1 MIISQKGTKVN
12 RKVIKMIKNLERKNV
27 TERIKKLIEKK
38 GITRKELEE
47 KTGIK
52 KTAIHNYLVEN
63 KLPGTEALYK
73 IAQVLGVSI
82 EYLLTGETTE
92 LNEKE
97 KKLLEDYRNSP
108 KNIQEIVDKTLA
120 LNKKNNSVQ
129 ASNLE
134 TIKKTS

>member
-1 MIISQKGTKVN
+1 
-12 RKVIKMIKNLERKNV
+12 MIKNLERKKV
-27 TERIKKLIEKK
+27 TERLKKLIEKK

-63 KLPGTEALYK
+63 KLPGTEAIYK
-73 IAQVLGVSI
+73 LAQILGVSI
-82 EYLLTGETTE
+82 SYLLTGETTE

-97 KKLLEDYRNSP
+97 KKLLEDYKNSP

-129 ASNLE
+129 TKAIE

>member
-1 MIISQKGTKVN
+1 
-12 RKVIKMIKNLERKNV
+12 MIKNLERKKV
-27 TERIKKLIEKK
+27 TERLKKLIEKK

-63 KLPGTEALYK
+63 KLPGTEAIYK
-73 IAQVLGVSI
+73 LAQILGVSI
-82 EYLLTGETTE
+82 NYLLTGETTE

-129 ASNLE
+129 TPNIE

>member
-1 MIISQKGTKVN
+1 MIE
-12 RKVIKMIKNLERKNV
+12 NLERKKVN
-27 TERIKKLIEKK
+27 ERLKKLIEKK

-73 IAQVLGVSI
+73 IAKVLGVSI
-82 EYLLTGETTE
+82 NYLLTGETTE

-97 KKLLEDYRNSP
+97 KKLLKDYRNSP
-108 KNIQEIVDKTLA
+108 KDVQEIVDKTLA

>member
-1 MIISQKGTKVN
+1 
-12 RKVIKMIKNLERKNV
+12 MIKNLERKKV
-27 TERIKKLIEKK
+27 TERLKKLIEKK

-73 IAQVLGVSI
+73 LAQVLGVSI
-82 EYLLTGETTE
+82 SYLLTGETTE
-92 LNEKE
+92 LNAKE

-108 KNIQEIVDKTLA
+108 KDVQEIVDKTLA
-120 LNKKNNSVQ
+120 LNKKIIQ
-129 ASNLE
+129 FKPR
-134 TIKKTS
+134 T

>member
-1 MIISQKGTKVN
+1 
-12 RKVIKMIKNLERKNV
+12 MIKNLERKKV
-27 TERIKKLIEKK
+27 TERLKKLIEKK

-73 IAQVLGVSI
+73 LAQVLGVSI
-82 EYLLTGETTE
+82 SYLLTGETTE
-92 LNEKE
+92 LNAKE

-108 KNIQEIVDKTLA
+108 KDVQEIVDKTLA

-129 ASNLE
+129 APNLE

>member
-1 MIISQKGTKVN
+1 
-12 RKVIKMIKNLERKNV
+12 MIKNLERKKV
-27 TERIKKLIEKK
+27 TERLKKLIEKK

-73 IAQVLGVSI
+73 LAQVLGVSI
-82 EYLLTGETTE
+82 SYLLTGETTE
-92 LNEKE
+92 LNTKE

-108 KNIQEIVDKTLA
+108 KDVQEIVDKTLA

-129 ASNLE
+129 APNLE

>member
-1 MIISQKGTKVN
+1 MC
-12 RKVIKMIKNLERKNV
+12 
-27 TERIKKLIEKK
+27 
-38 GITRKELEE
+38 
-47 KTGIK
+47 
-52 KTAIHNYLVEN
+52 A
-63 KLPGTEALYK
+63 
-73 IAQVLGVSI
+73 
-82 EYLLTGETTE
+82 ETTE

-129 ASNLE
+129 APNLE

>member
-1 MIISQKGTKVN
+1 MELFEKEIS
-12 RKVIKMIKNLERKNV
+12 
-27 TERIKKLIEKK
+27 ERIKKLMKEKK
-38 GITRKELEE
+38 MTQKILAE
-47 KTGIK
+47 KTDINQR
-52 KTAIHNYLVEN
+52 TIASYVSEN

-73 IAQVLGVSI
+73 ISQVLGVSI
-82 EYLLTGETTE
+82 EYLLTGETTK